1 MKKNSSSITARITI
15 GALFLTISV
24 FLAVLAASNLSAGNR
39 SRTRGAVTPA
49 APAAPNP
56 TQFSGTYDP
65 HTFPCA
71 TPRHHFTV
79 PAGQTR
85 IVVQVSAAVPTNDL
99 TVTLLFGPD
108 ATAVPVQGTE
118 DTGTSSEAL
127 VYTPP
132 SGVPAGQYHVQV
144 CQTPNTNGVPQMAP
158 FDYNGIFT
166 TDDSPNPVAG
176 APLPPF
182 GPIPAASPDPGPK
195 VGFENFSAPGVLIPV
210 TTTSAG
216 LQVGSV
222 EYMGRNAGEPS
233 IGNNW
238 LSDVTIFYSDLQSLF
253 VNFDDAC
260 PASGLS
266 SNWVNRSAPT
276 AQAIDS
282 DPIGFTDPQT
292 GRSFSG
298 QLTLLSPTCKTSYTD
313 DDGFTWVPTQGSG
326 LASGVDHETIGGGPY
341 RTDLSAVPP
350 VVPPPHPTYANAV
363 YYCSQEGQSNTGLCS
378 RSDNGGLNFGPSV
391 PVTLPPA
398 SCSGLH
404 GHVKVSPKDGTVYVP
419 FNNCDGAGGLAV
431 SLDNGTT
438 WTVRHAATATVST
451 RPSASFQDP
460 AIAIDTTG
468 KVYYIIANN
477 DSAAAVLT
485 SLDHGTTWQNLY
497 EVSSIYGLQNIRYP
511 AATAGDAG
519 RASVSFLGTKTAG
532 DALLGSFQGAWHLYI
547 ANTFDGGV
555 HWTTTD
561 ATPNAPMQRGCIWA
575 KGGANICRNL
585 LDFFDM
591 TVDKNGRVEVGYV
604 NGCEGGNC
612 VQAPLTAQGEGLP
625 GQGNAYTDT
634 ATITRQ
640 SSGRRLFFAKDPT
653 SPTSKPGTPSLTQRR
668 VGNIV
673 SLQWSEA
680 DTGNLMINSYQILRG
695 TGSNTEAPLAVVAGS
710 QTGGTYNDVLPAG
723 NTTTYFYKVLAT
735 NTAGTSCG
743 NNEVVAPFIGNTCV
757 GMLIHRNDPTHPEAN
772 EAHGNTPQQLLID
785 YIAVGEPSGTTDFMF
800 KMKVNDLST
809 LPPNS
814 RWRMVW
820 DSFAAESYPPQI
832 DSSGSPHIAQQFYVG
847 MTTGP
852 SGPPTFEYGTLAD
865 AGLPAVF
872 VISERT
878 VGSCTGAA
886 CLLPGSA
893 TNSEYNGDG
902 TITIYAPKSAFG
914 FQTPSP
920 TAPQPGTLLGA
931 VNGRTITGDQPGT
944 PESKLERSNAFT
956 DHTFIKAQTDQSYP
970 AATYTVTG
978 NTICPPSG
986 LAPVGA
992 VSRKTHGSAGIF
1004 DVDLPFIGTVGIEC
1018 RTGGAS
1024 SNHKA
1029 IVTFAVPITVSGITV
1044 TPGPGKT
1051 ASISSSAVNGSQVT
1065 VNLTNVSNAQ
1075 QLTINLLGVSDGT
1088 NTGNISVPMG
1098 ILLGDVNANRI
1109 VSNADV
1115 SSIQA
1120 QVAAPVVGTN
1130 FRNDVNAN
1138 GTLSNG
1144 DVAATQ
1150 AKVGTQL
1157 PP

>member
-1 MKKNSSSITARITI
+1 M
-15 GALFLTISV
+15 
-24 FLAVLAASNLSAGNR
+24 
-39 SRTRGAVTPA
+39 
-49 APAAPNP
+49 
-56 TQFSGTYDP
+56 
-65 HTFPCA
+65 
-71 TPRHHFTV
+71 
-79 PAGQTR
+79 
-85 IVVQVSAAVPTNDL
+85 
-99 TVTLLFGPD
+99 
-108 ATAVPVQGTE
+108 
-118 DTGTSSEAL
+118 
-127 VYTPP
+127 
-132 SGVPAGQYHVQV
+132 
-144 CQTPNTNGVPQMAP
+144 
-158 FDYNGIFT
+158 
-166 TDDSPNPVAG
+166 
-176 APLPPF
+176 
-182 GPIPAASPDPGPK
+182 
-195 VGFENFSAPGVLIPV
+195 LIPV

-266 SNWVNRSAPT
+266 SNWVNRPAPT
-276 AQAIDS
+276 AQAVDS
-282 DPIGFTDPQT
+282 DPIGFTDSLT

-298 QLTLLSPTCKTSYTD
+298 QLTLLTPTCKTSYTN
-313 DDGFTWVPTQGSG
+313 DDGFTWTPTQGSG

-341 RTDLSAVPP
+341 AAPLNLSPP
-350 VVPPPHPTYANAV
+350 SPAYPHAV

-378 RSDNGGLNFGPSV
+378 RSDDGGLTFGPSV
-391 PVTLPPA
+391 PVTNPVTNT
-398 SCSGLH
+398 CSGLH
-404 GHVKVSPKDGTVYVP
+404 GHVKVSPKDGAVYVP
-419 FNNCDGAGGLAV
+419 FNNCDGVGGLAV

-438 WTVRHAATATVST
+438 WTVSHAATATVST

-460 AIAIDTTG
+460 AVAIDTTG
-468 KVYYIIANN
+468 RVYYVIANN

-485 SLDHGTTWQNLY
+485 SDNHGTTWQNLGD
-497 EVSSIYGLQNIRYP
+497 VSSIYGLQNIRYP

-612 VQAPLTAQGEGLP
+612 VQAPLTAQGEALP

-634 ATITRQ
+634 ATIARQ

-653 SPTSKPGTPSLTQRR
+653 SSTSKPGTPSLTQRR

-673 SLQWSEA
+673 FLQWSEA

-743 NNEVVAPFIGNTCV
+743 NNEVIAPFIGNTCV
-757 GMLIHRNDPTHPEAN
+757 GMIIHRNEPAHKEAN
-772 EAHGNTPQQLLID
+772 EAQGNTPASLLID
-785 YIAVGEPSGTTDFMF
+785 YIAVGEPPGTSDFLF

-820 DSFAAESYPPQI
+820 DSF
-832 DSSGSPHIAQQFYVG
+832 SSPGQQYYVG

-872 VISERT
+872 VISETT
-878 VGSCTGAA
+878 VGSCAGAS
-886 CLLPGSA
+886 CLLPGA
-893 TNSEYNGDG
+893 
-902 TITIYAPKSAFG
+902 
-914 FQTPSP
+914 
-920 TAPQPGTLLGA
+920 
-931 VNGRTITGDQPGT
+931 
-944 PESKLERSNAFT
+944 
-956 DHTFIKAQTDQSYP
+956 
-970 AATYTVTG
+970 
-978 NTICPPSG
+978 
-986 LAPVGA
+986 
-992 VSRKTHGSAGIF
+992 
-1004 DVDLPFIGTVGIEC
+1004 
-1018 RTGGAS
+1018 
-1024 SNHKA
+1024 
-1029 IVTFAVPITVSGITV
+1029 
-1044 TPGPGKT
+1044 
-1051 ASISSSAVNGSQVT
+1051 
-1065 VNLTNVSNAQ
+1065 
-1075 QLTINLLGVSDGT
+1075 
-1088 NTGNISVPMG
+1088 
-1098 ILLGDVNANRI
+1098 
-1109 VSNADV
+1109 
-1115 SSIQA
+1115 
-1120 QVAAPVVGTN
+1120 
-1130 FRNDVNAN
+1130 
-1138 GTLSNG
+1138 
-1144 DVAATQ
+1144 
-1150 AKVGTQL
+1150 
-1157 PP
+1157 